1 MRLIGFTNDDG
12 VRWIAA
18 LEAGKARPVAPAED
32 FYADPRRIL
41 SQSSSELLDVKTLRL
56 APAVPV
62 TSRIFCVGIN
72 YRSHAGESKDLAGLD
87 EPKHPMVFGRWQQ
100 SLIVDGEAAP
110 VPVHEDGLD
119 WEVELAVVIAD
130 EVSNVGESAALDHVL
145 GYAAFNDLSARR
157 KQLETPQFTL
167 GKNADRSGPIGAVVT
182 ADEAGDPGAD
192 DGWRLTTHVNGE
204 LMQDGRTREMIH
216 GVSRLISY
224 ISDTVTLLPG
234 DVIATGTPGGV
245 GMGRK
250 PPVLLRPGDEV
261 VVEVE
266 GLGQVRTPIVTH
278 PSQSTAG

>member
-1 MRLIGFTNDDG
+1 MRLIGYNNNG

-18 LEAGKARPVAPAED
+18 LDAGKARPLAPVDE
-32 FYADPRRIL
+32 FYAGPGNYL
-41 SQSSSELLDVKTLRL
+41 NETSGELLDVKTLEV

-72 YRSHAGESKDLAGLD
+72 YRSHAGESKELAGLD
-87 EPKHPMVFGRWQQ
+87 EPKLPMVFGRWQQ
-100 SLIVDGEAAP
+100 SLIVDGEWAP

-119 WEVELAVVIAD
+119 WEVELAVVISG
-130 EVSNVGESAALDHVL
+130 EVSDVDESDALDHVF
-145 GYAAFNDLSARR
+145 GYATFNDLSARR

-167 GKNADRSGPIGAVVT
+167 GKNADRSGPIGPVVT
-182 ADEAGDPGAD
+182 ADEVGDPSTG
-192 DGWRLTTHVNGE
+192 DGWRLTTHVNGQI
-204 LMQDGRTREMIH
+204 MQEGRTTDLIH
-216 GVSRLISY
+216 GVGRIISY

-250 PPVLLRPGDEV
+250 PPVLLNAGDEV

-266 GLGQVRTPIVTH
+266 GLGQVSTPIVAH
-278 PSQSTAG
+278 RSRSAAG